1 MESNGKVLS
10 RIRFK
15 LTEEEAKVLELA
27 WKTRGARN
35 RSEYLRALIMLDA
48 TIANVDTTCMGIPG
62 WLRTAYAIEITIAG
76 AKGQDARRKTTES
89 ALTPG
94 LTELDRKFLQDSGI
108 NGDAW

>member
-15 LTEEEAKVLELA
+15 LTEEEAKVFELA

-35 RSEYLRALIMLDA
+35 RSEYLRALIMVDA

-62 WLRTAYAIEITIAG
+62 WLRKAYAIEITIGG
-76 AKGQDARRKTTES
+76 AKGQDATRKIES
-89 ALTPG
+89 AWA
-94 LTELDRKFLQDSGI
+94 TELTKIDRKSLQ
-108 NGDAW
+108 